1 MATLLFQGHAS
12 CRITTRSGAV
22 IYIDPFAGEGY
33 DLPADLVL
41 ITHEH
46 GDHNDLSKVTLKP
59 DGVVIRSADALA
71 GGQYHNFDAAGVHI
85 QTVPAGNRNHDPKEC
100 VGYILTMDG
109 ITLYHAGDTSTMPH
123 MSVLAP
129 RKLDWVLLPV
139 DGIYNMDP
147 AEASTCAKRISGKH
161 TIPITHRPQLSVQ
174 PHPGRPP
181 LLLRQSASGARS
193 EHRTL
198 NFLLAARSGRPVSL
212 LLWESCKIQVDLL
225 YFSGENDRIN
235 LPHIPNL

>member
-12 CRITTRSGAV
+12 CRITTRAGAV

-46 GDHNDLSKVTLKP
+46 GDHNDLSKVTMKP

-123 MSVLAP
+123 MS
-129 RKLDWVLLPV
+129 
-139 DGIYNMDP
+139 
-147 AEASTCAKRISGKH
+147 C
-161 TIPITHRPQLSVQ
+161 
-174 PHPGRPP
+174 
-181 LLLRQSASGARS
+181 
-193 EHRTL
+193 
-198 NFLLAARSGRPVSL
+198 
-212 LLWESCKIQVDLL
+212 LL
-225 YFSGENDRIN
+225 YTSPSPRD
-235 LPHIPNL
+235 